1 MPFLTQTAHPALAE
15 FAEVCLALE
24 RLARQPRREAA
35 YEALPIAELS
45 CMRVSCRRTT
55 SAADCGRTWVIAD
68 DQALAL
74 EVSIAQNPFFR
85 HSEQLSSVWPG
96 VSEASC
102 TIAELDA
109 AKAKARRLPRIR
121 LPSGSRACRTL
132 RRGRS
137 GGLHKGSGGGI
148 TLAKQMGVRVARGL
162 WSTGER

>member
-1 MPFLTQTAHPALAE
+1 MPMPFLTQTAHPALAE

-35 YEALPIAELS
+35 FEARLIAESS

-68 DQALAL
+68 DHALAF
-74 EVSIAQNPFFR
+74 EVSIAQSPFFR

-96 VSEASC
+96 ASEASC
-102 TIAELDA
+102 ANAESDA
-109 AKAKARRLPRIR
+109 AMARRRPRIR

-132 RRGRS
+132 RRGCS
-137 GGLHKGSGGGI
+137 GGLRKGSGGGI
-148 TLAKQMGVRVARGL
+148 TLAKQMGVRFARGL

>member
-1 MPFLTQTAHPALAE
+1 MPFLTQKAHPALAE
-15 FAEVCLALE
+15 YAEVCLALE

-35 YEALPIAELS
+35 FEARAIAESS

-96 VSEASC
+96 DSHASC
-102 TIAELDA
+102 AIVQSDA
-109 AKAKARRLPRIR
+109 AMARRRPRIR
-121 LPSGSRACRTL
+121 LPSGSRACRAL
-132 RRGRS
+132 RCGRS
-137 GGLHKGSGGGI
+137 GGVHKGSGGGI
-148 TLAKQMGVRVARGL
+148 TLAKQMGVRVDRGL